1 MSDPDP
7 GELRA
12 LAAEWLRV
20 ADVDKE
26 TVRVCVDAGRTF
38 YPVAAFHCQQAAEKL
53 MKGFLVL
60 ANIDFRKTHN
70 LRELGRTVAGP
81 FPELENL
88 VTPMAEWTTWS
99 FAYRYPMEGPNA
111 APEPTETSL
120 RDAYSLIDDLSARLR
135 ARIG

>member
-53 MKGFLVL
+53 M
-60 ANIDFRKTHN
+60 
-70 LRELGRTVAGP
+70 
-81 FPELENL
+81 
-88 VTPMAEWTTWS
+88 
-99 FAYRYPMEGPNA
+99 
-111 APEPTETSL
+111 
-120 RDAYSLIDDLSARLR
+120 
-135 ARIG
+135 